1 MYVRT
6 YSLVMHAAR
15 DVLAMLAL
23 SLSVYTYILPSL
35 CPPQHSEGR
44 AQHSQPL
51 LPAGEARVLCCKAR
65 LNHASKEECLPVHW
79 KVGTC
84 VLVTHTYVR
93 VYTHTLPM
101 LLLTVLTLSSLTFRY

>member
-1 MYVRT
+1 MHEVRTYVHT

-44 AQHSQPL
+44 TQHSQPL
-51 LPAGEARVLCCKAR
+51 LPAGQARVLCYKAR
-65 LNHASKEECLPVHW
+65 LNHVSKEECLPVYW
-79 KVGTC
+79 KVGMC
-84 VLVTHTYVR
+84 ASDTYVR
-93 VYTHTLPM
+93 
-101 LLLTVLTLSSLTFRY
+101 TFVCTFA